1 MTVEGPQLPE
11 DRVACVSQALERA
24 EELRRARSYN
34 EGIRLLVDALQ
45 YGLEKAKI
53 YYRLGNL
60 YIDAGDLTRAEY
72 AYKRALE
79 VDPKHAN
86 AMHNLAVVYKRQKK
100 VSLFV
105 KTYKTAQRM
114 ELVGSHAP
122 PLAAG
127 DKARLRRVGLRIL
140 LGVLGGGLVLLV
152 VLLIVLR

>member
-1 MTVEGPQLPE
+1 MSTESPKSPE
-11 DRVACVSQALERA
+11 ERVACVEEGLARA
-24 EELRRARSYN
+24 EELRKARSYN
-34 EGIRLLVDALQ
+34 EGIRLLVDVLQ

-60 YIDAGDLTRAEY
+60 YVDAGDLARAEY

-79 VDPKHAN
+79 VDPKHTN

-105 KTYKTAQRM
+105 KTYKQAQRM
-114 ELVGSHAP
+114 ALRRPHSP
-122 PLAAG
+122 PLAPS
-127 DKARLRRVGLRIL
+127 DKVRLRRLGLRII
-140 LGVLGGGLVLLV
+140 LGVVAGGLLFLV